1 MAHSLI
7 IVSRRYNGH
16 EVWTALGVIQERG
29 HTFEVVSTGLI
40 IMDEKTGRK
49 NNIERLV
56 YDVPLAEIPEYD
68 GVMVISG
75 NPDDTTAY
83 WTDRHVQRIILT
95 AHNHD
100 LAIAGICVGV
110 PTIRLA
116 AKDKKVSAFPLVS
129 SLDLLHRAGATV
141 TTLTL
146 TVDGKLVTAEHQMAT
161 QMWAEEYCNVLEGK
175 PPQYSFHDSGY
186 RPGKPMA
193 EKRVPKELRTVQ
205 RRVRMSKNE
214 DV

>member
-83 WTDRHVQRIILT
+83 WTDRH
-95 AHNHD
+95 
-100 LAIAGICVGV
+100 
-110 PTIRLA
+110 
-116 AKDKKVSAFPLVS
+116 
-129 SLDLLHRAGATV
+129 
-141 TTLTL
+141 
-146 TVDGKLVTAEHQMAT
+146 
-161 QMWAEEYCNVLEGK
+161 
-175 PPQYSFHDSGY
+175 
-186 RPGKPMA
+186 
-193 EKRVPKELRTVQ
+193 
-205 RRVRMSKNE
+205 
-214 DV
+214 